1 LGLPHRLRRTRAA
14 ALTLRAHSARR
25 PAQLAHLDLGI
36 CKANDTFMTV
46 WRTAAE
52 FPRDS
57 QVSTCVDA
65 CQFRADLDF
74 VIDQSIDD

>member
-1 LGLPHRLRRTRAA
+1 
-14 ALTLRAHSARR
+14 
-25 PAQLAHLDLGI
+25 
-36 CKANDTFMTV
+36 MTV